1 MLGLSV
7 GLTKEEM
14 SMLHEPSACASLDET
29 DRLVLRYSE
38 ILTRDNKVDDAMFK
52 ALREK
57 FSEAQIMELALT
69 VGLSALVN
77 RMHATGGT
85 DVDARTQEYIGDAI
99 ACVLPGR

>member
-7 GLTKEEM
+7 GLTKDEM
-14 SMLHEPSACASLDET
+14 ALLHEPEACRSFDDV
-29 DRLVLRYSE
+29 DRLVIRYSE
-38 ILTRDNKVDDAMFK
+38 ILTRENRVDDALFA
-52 ALREK
+52 ALKEH

-77 RMHATGGT
+77 RVHATGGT
-85 DVDARTQEYIGDAI
+85 DVDARTREYIGDAI

>member
-14 SMLHEPSACASLDET
+14 AMLHEPESCTSFDDT

-38 ILTRDNKVDDAMFK
+38 ILTRDNKVDDTMFL
-52 ALREK
+52 ALKEK
-57 FSEAQIMELALT
+57 FSEPQIMELALT

-77 RMHATGGT
+77 RVHATGGT
-85 DVDARTQEYIGDAI
+85 DVDARTREYIGDAI

>member
-1 MLGLSV
+1 
-7 GLTKEEM
+7 
-14 SMLHEPSACASLDET
+14 MLHEPEACTSFDDT

-38 ILTRDNKVDDAMFK
+38 VLTRENKVDDAMFK
-52 ALREK
+52 ALQEK

-77 RMHATGGT
+77 RVHATGGT
-85 DVDARTQEYIGDAI
+85 DVDARTREYIGDAI